1 MTKEEFEEKL
11 NEIQYYKTN
20 NYLNLDKIVKLSLG
34 YELNSG
40 EMKIIIPRNN
50 LIPIKKKFILDIR
63 KDYQKEIEMK
73 IYEGERLIAKNNN
86 LLKKFLIFIPKK
98 IKGEVI
104 VNCSFKIDDNYILY
118 VKSKIDNKTQ
128 INKIQIDKNRNEDE
142 IYKIIQNCEKMKD
155 EDIEEL
161 RKLKEQY

>member
-1 MTKEEFEEKL
+1 
-11 NEIQYYKTN
+11 
-20 NYLNLDKIVKLSLG
+20 
-34 YELNSG
+34 
-40 EMKIIIPRNN
+40 
-50 LIPIKKKFILDIR
+50 
-63 KDYQKEIEMK
+63 MK

-128 INKIQIDKNRNEDE
+128 INKIQLDKNRNEDE
-142 IYKIIQNCEKMKD
+142 INKIIQDCEKMLD
-155 EDIEEL
+155 EDREEL
-161 RKLKEQY
+161 EKLKVQY